1 MAANAPRRT
10 LIEAAAVAGIMILA
24 TAVLFAPW
32 MAHLSTA
39 LIGPAED
46 NLQDF
51 WNSWYAAVGS
61 KPGQFFTTDLIRFP
75 EGTPLTYHSFAYPQ
89 VFLLVALTK
98 LFGTGRET
106 LVLLQNLTV
115 LLSFPVAGT
124 GAYFLVRHFTRNA
137 AAPLIGGFV
146 FAFNPW
152 HVAQA
157 MHHAHVSWIGFIPFF
172 VLAYL
177 IALER
182 KSWMWL
188 CVSMVF
194 YALSAL
200 SCWYYLFYLGFFI
213 LFHAV
218 YLSLRDNALPK
229 GWTLAAPLAC
239 VAGTVLLLS
248 PLLVPMALQAAPR
261 AYYNGSNAFGADL
274 FGYVIFPPTH
284 LLGSW
289 AHDAFARLSGNPW
302 ESAIY
307 LGVINLVVV
316 IWYRAAT
323 WRKGEPVLV
332 YALCGMATF
341 CVFAAGETLHIF
353 GTDFTA
359 VHLPDIVLSKIPFVA
374 NVRTPERAVIIVF
387 LFLSI
392 AVGRALSSVPPRVL
406 AGLALLILADF
417 WPANL
422 ATTEIPCAPA
432 LDAIAHDR
440 SVGFGVLSLPSG
452 YIEGNFY
459 MSEQTCHGKPIVQ
472 GNVSRIMRQS
482 LIDDLDTSDLNRQR
496 DQLVR
501 AHVKYIV
508 LERARDGLF
517 NWPAAGAL
525 PDAYLKTYP
534 TAARSA
540 YITVLKV
547 Y

>member
-1 MAANAPRRT
+1 MAAHAPRRT

-32 MAHLSTA
+32 VAHISAA
-39 LIGPAED
+39 LIEPAED

-51 WNSWYAAVGS
+51 WNSWYAAAGS
-61 KPGQFFTTDLIRFP
+61 KPGQFFYTDLIRFP

-106 LVLLQNLTV
+106 LILLQNLTV

-124 GAYFLVRHFTRNA
+124 GAYYLVRHFTRNVA
-137 AAPLIGGFV
+137 ASLAGGFV

-177 IALER
+177 LALER

-188 CVSMVF
+188 CVSVVF

-213 LFHAV
+213 LFHTI
-218 YLSLRDNALPK
+218 YLSVRDNRLPR
-229 GWTLAAPLAC
+229 GWDLAAPLAC
-239 VAGTVLLLS
+239 MAGTVLLLS
-248 PLLVPMALQAAPR
+248 PLLVPMALQSSAR
-261 AYYNGSNAFGADL
+261 VYYNGGNDFGADL
-274 FGYVIFPPTH
+274 LGYVIFPPTH
-284 LLGSW
+284 LLGAW

-302 ESAIY
+302 ESAIF
-307 LGVINLVVV
+307 LGIVNLAVVA
-316 IWYRAAT
+316 WYRAAT

-332 YALCGMATF
+332 YALCGIATF

-359 VHLPDIVLSKIPFVA
+359 VHLPGIVLSKIPFVA
-374 NVRTPERAVIIVF
+374 NVRTPERAVVIVF

-392 AVGRALSSVPPRVL
+392 AVGRALSAVPPRVL
-406 AGLALLILADF
+406 AGLGLFIVVDF

-422 ATTEIPCAPA
+422 AMTAIPCAPA
-432 LDAIAHDR
+432 LNVIAHDQ
-440 SVGFGVLSLPSG
+440 SPGFGVLNLPSG
-452 YIEGNFY
+452 YIEGNFT

-472 GNVSRIMRQS
+472 GNPSRVLRES
-482 LIDDLDTSDLNRQR
+482 LIDHLDTADLSKQR

-508 LERARDGLF
+508 LERTRDGLF
-517 NWPAAGAL
+517 GWPTAGAH
-525 PDAYLKTYP
+525 PDAYLKAYP
-534 TAARSA
+534 TVARSPD
-540 YITVLKV
+540 ITVLKV